1 MGAIFLVAA
10 AVEAVISPLTGRL
23 SDRRGRLAPIRVG
36 LGGLVVMAML
46 LPPETTLLAGAA
58 VIGSI
63 AALGMFWAPAMALL
77 SDASEAAGLDQGLA
91 FALANSP
98 GRPATCSAPAAV
110 AASRTPPR
118 TRSLCATRNRLRGH
132 PGGGRS
138 PASRRAG
145 PGARRALTLRRP
157 GAQPYAQAGQEQR
170 RCADRAS
177 APGDPAAT
185 PGQPRISCSAEGTAR
200 VN

>member
-1 MGAIFLVAA
+1 
-10 AVEAVISPLTGRL
+10 
-23 SDRRGRLAPIRVG
+23 
-36 LGGLVVMAML
+36 MAMPL
-46 LPPETTLLAGAA
+46 PPPETTLLAGAA
-58 VIGSI
+58 VIALI
-63 AALGMFWAPAMALL
+63 AALDVLGRPRWRSL
-77 SDASEAAGLDQGLA
+77 SDALRPRAPAWP

-98 GRPATCSAPAAV
+98 WPAGHLLGAGGGGGLADATFTDALPMRYFGIVCAA
-110 AASRTPPR
+110 T
-118 TRSLCATRNRLRGH
+118 

-185 PGQPRISCSAEGTAR
+185 PGQPRDLPLRRGHATWPG
-200 VN
+200 